1 MVNHSDA
8 LHTTAA
14 AITIDGPGGESYME
28 DGSFSTLVS
37 LPREMGGSGEG
48 FSPAKFLA
56 LGCSSSF
63 SFTMAAIM
71 EEAVLAGRTRISC
84 KVSMVPDKAGRD
96 PKFAIKMDVAVK
108 GLELETVQN
117 LADNAFERCPLS
129 KAVKGNAELKVRV
142 VPYEE
147 KEPPIFE
154 ADSNWAI

>member
-1 MVNHSDA
+1 MDIRSDA
-8 LHTTAA
+8 LLTTAA

-63 SFTMAAIM
+63 SFTLAAIM
-71 EEAVLAGRTRISC
+71 EEAEFAGRTRISC
-84 KVSMVPDKAGRD
+84 KVSMVPDEAGGD
-96 PKFAIKMDVAVK
+96 SKFAIAMDVAVK
-108 GLELETVQN
+108 GLELSQVQS
-117 LADNAFERCPLS
+117 LADSAFERCPVS
-129 KAVKGNAELKVRV
+129 KAIKGNAELKVRIM
-142 VPYEE
+142 PYEE

>member
-1 MVNHSDA
+1 MDHRSDA

-63 SFTMAAIM
+63 SFTMAAVM
-71 EEAVLAGRTRISC
+71 EEAELAGRTRISC
-84 KVSMVPDKAGRD
+84 KVSMVPDNAGRD
-96 PKFAIKMDVAVK
+96 SKFAIAMDVAVK
-108 GLELETVQN
+108 GLELEQVQT

-129 KAVKGNAELKVRV
+129 NAVKGNAELKVQV